1 MPRSQPGGYTVRDL
15 IAWQK
20 AMKVAEMVYRVT
32 RGFPTD
38 ERFGLISQC
47 RRASVSIAAN
57 IAEGHGRHGGASF
70 VQFLRIAQ
78 GSALELETEMELA
91 ARLGYIDA
99 ETWSQIRAELDHTS
113 RLLMNLTRAV
123 ARRAAEVGRVQRPTS
138 NVPPPATPS

>member
-20 AMKVAEMVYRVT
+20 AMKVAEMAYRVT
-32 RGFPTD
+32 RAFPSD
-38 ERFGLISQC
+38 EQFGLIAQC

-78 GSALELETEMELA
+78 GSALELETELQLA
-91 ARLGYIDA
+91 SRLGYVDA
-99 ETWSQIRAELDHTS
+99 GHVGGGS
-113 RLLMNLTRAV
+113 R
-123 ARRAAEVGRVQRPTS
+123 
-138 NVPPPATPS
+138 